1 MLLLTSILPLPTPP
15 NNSLRLL
22 FKETDLCG
30 LPDLGFVLRSL
41 FIRVSLDETRDLR
54 IPMINSLIVFFHF
67 ILTLF
72 ARCFREFIVGIKF

>member
-22 FKETDLCG
+22 FKETDLYG

-54 IPMINSLIVFFHF
+54 IPMINTLIVFFSISF
-67 ILTLF
+67 
-72 ARCFREFIVGIKF
+72 